1 LLKFTPFLFPGKV
14 CTLIQKSPSL
24 GNTPSYQIAR
34 LFRYDQL
41 NRITKA
47 ASFAYFNYT
56 SGANQVDWTHPS
68 NNRAFYDETFSYDA
82 NGNIRTAT
90 RNSVSSTSPTTVAQM
105 DNFAYSYYP
114 GTNKLRQVTDT
125 RPATAFGSS
134 GITAAYKDVDNQ
146 AADNYVYD
154 AIGNLTKDNAEA
166 ISAIAW
172 NVYGK
177 ITGIT
182 KTGGN
187 LTYTYDAQGNRIT
200 AFNSG
205 TGKTTCYVRDAQGNV
220 LATYEHAGTTLRLKE
235 MHLYGS
241 SRLGIHNFNMPLNTM
256 SGEPTK
262 LVGTVTGVRRNF
274 TRGNKL
280 FELSN
285 HLGNVLATIADQKTS
300 LPNGIWVAKYQP
312 LIVNTQDYYAFGMQ
326 APFSEYNAGTGRY
339 RYGFNGKENDSE
351 VKGSGNQQDY
361 GMRIY
366 DTRLGRFLSVDPI
379 MKDYP
384 ELTPYQ
390 FASNTPIFGIDLD
403 GKELFGNNWLFD
415 IWLEWKFG
423 DPTGAKRFKAG
434 AEKKIA
440 IENGLMSYHNSKVP
454 KQDQNQLDHLNNIE
468 ANTKLVAGANQ
479 YGKFILQTW
488 ADVSSYVLP
497 IGQSVKALNNIK
509 YSEGNKIIKSAL
521 EDGIIRIAEAADD
534 IAMMKIRGQ
543 KASVMILEGGKY
555 EMSFLPG
562 EINRISLMEESLHIQ
577 QYKKYGEKFVNENLF
592 KLEIQAQ
599 DKLLKIGKKEG
610 WSDAAMNEIKK
621 AKGMWEGL
629 QKANKKK

>member
-1 LLKFTPFLFPGKV
+1 M
-14 CTLIQKSPSL
+14 
-24 GNTPSYQIAR
+24 
-34 LFRYDQL
+34 
-41 NRITKA
+41 
-47 ASFAYFNYT
+47 
-56 SGANQVDWTHPS
+56 
-68 NNRAFYDETFSYDA
+68 
-82 NGNIRTAT
+82 
-90 RNSVSSTSPTTVAQM
+90 TVAQM

-166 ISAIAW
+166 ISAITW

-262 LVGTVTGVRRNF
+262 IVGTVTGVRRNF

-285 HLGNVLATIADQKTS
+285 HLGNILATIADQKTS

-339 RYGFNGKENDSE
+339 RYGFNGQEKSDEI
-351 VKGSGNQQDY
+351 KGSGNSY
-361 GMRIY
+361 TAEFWEY
-366 DTRLGRFLSVDPI
+366 DPRLGRRWNLDPKPTVGI
-379 MKDYP
+379 SQYSAFNNNPILFRDPNGDTTDY
-384 ELTPYQ
+384 Y
-390 FASNTPIFGIDLD
+390 
-403 GKELFGNNWLFD
+403 NN
-415 IWLEWKFG
+415 
-423 DPTGAKRFKAG
+423 
-434 AEKKIA
+434 
-440 IENGLMSYHNSKVP
+440 N
-454 KQDQNQLDHLNNIE
+454 
-468 ANTKLVAGANQ
+468 
-479 YGKFILQTW
+479 GKFI
-488 ADVSSYVLP
+488 AS
-497 IGQSVKALNNIK
+497 
-509 YSEGNKIIKSAL
+509 
-521 EDGIIRIAEAADD
+521 DGIAN
-534 IAMMKIRGQ
+534 GQ
-543 KASVMILEGGKY
+543 KMIVHTDASASSIQKKY
-555 EMSFLPG
+555 QDGTLSRWDQYLYSDISPNLTSM
-562 EINRISLMEESLHIQ
+562 EINAIDRSYARTEANANEQ
-577 QYKKYGEKFVNENLF
+577 GFAYGVLASGQPVVK
-592 KLEIQAQ
+592 
-599 DKLLKIGKKEG
+599 
-610 WSDAAMNEIKK
+610 DAPATDQTSIRTEYANREIKK
-621 AKGMWEGL
+621 LGGWDYYNGHTHPAFIKIDGVDIIGSIPMPSGNALKGDLASTHLRTTFPKMVMGYDIQNNFNL
-629 QKANKKK
+629 VLKSDISAARNANGAYIQLSNYTDFPKVITFYNNPSFEFPRGAMHSYKLNFLKKMSAQISLAPFK